1 MANLYEIL
9 ANAQQGQAMAGL
21 SREFDLTPEQTQSAV
36 AALLPAISIGLK
48 RATATPEGL
57 GNLFALM
64 AQQPD
69 LYAAYDDPRAAFSPE
84 ARAAGNA
91 ALSTIFGSPDASRA
105 ISAQAQNLSGVTS
118 AILKKLLPIVVGMI
132 ISGLMRS
139 GSGQAAPQIP
149 RTSPDQGGQLINILR
164 QIFGEGVPGATEP
177 TSAEPS
183 ESPTSPK
190 GGGLGREL
198 GPGSDYRIPET
209 KRQPV
214 PIPTDAGNESTPDG
228 DVLGQILRELGK
240 AIQEGRLKP
249 VVIGPYEI
257 DIPGQAG
264 PVGSGQP
271 QIPGGDVLGQIL
283 RDLLNGKGGQVQVPS
298 SGQGSS
304 LGSLVFG
311 NRIETGREV
320 EQSQLHSFQ
329 QVLDQFLG
337 AQRR

>member
-9 ANAQQGQAMAGL
+9 ADAQRGQALAGL
-21 SREFDLTPEQTQSAV
+21 SREFGLTPEQTQSAV
-36 AALLPAISIGLK
+36 AALLPAISVGLK

-64 AQQPD
+64 AQPN
-69 LYAAYDDPRAAFSPE
+69 LHGAYDDPRAAFSPE
-84 ARAAGNA
+84 ASAAGNA

-105 ISAQAQNLSGVTS
+105 ITAQAQNLSGVTS
-118 AILKKLLPIVVGMI
+118 AILKKLLPIVAGLI

-139 GSGQAAPQIP
+139 GSGQAAPQTP
-149 RTSPDQGGQLINILR
+149 QSSPDHGGQLIDILR
-164 QIFGEGVPGATEP
+164 QIFGQGLPGASEP

-183 ESPTSPK
+183 ESPTSSK

-198 GPGSDYRIPET
+198 GPGSGYRIPET

-214 PIPTDAGNESTPDG
+214 PIPTDASDEPTPDG

-249 VVIGPYEI
+249 VVVGPYEI
-257 DIPGQAG
+257 DIPKQAG
-264 PVGSGQP
+264 PAGSGQP

-283 RDLLNGKGGQVQVPS
+283 RDLLSGKGGQVQVPS
-298 SGQGSS
+298 PAPGSS

-311 NRIETGREV
+311 NRIEPGREV
-320 EQSQLHSFQ
+320 EQSQLDSFE